1 MAFPTSPS
9 NDDLHTEFGRTF
21 KYASA
26 SNSWSA
32 ATPDAPPETAPTT
45 LGITTS
51 ADLPIAN
58 VIPGTKAFSTE
69 ENKLFLAT
77 GNGWFEIAL
86 LENTSPTIT
95 TGADA
100 SYALSSDGTPT
111 VITLSATDP
120 EGVPITWGYQVTS
133 GSLEDTVITNE
144 GGVFTITPGSI
155 EVTFN
160 LSFTASDG
168 VNIDTS
174 ASSFELA
181 FAPSGNVLYT
191 VVNPNLGTYNASH
204 WNDRFGAAVAIGE
217 TYFAGF
223 APGENKA
230 GGGATL
236 ALYVFNISDG
246 SLYWGRVSNEDY
258 MSIKSMRMTSTGI
271 YYQPRGYQIYYVKFS
286 SMPTMSSSSIHT
298 NSTSIASNAGINN
311 LQADDNYLVYT
322 TGLGNN
328 NLGEL
333 RVCYPEN
340 MSVRRYIN
348 NPNSSY
354 SNGFG
359 YGLGLYGTS
368 AYVGASSQKG
378 TNGSTSS
385 VGVVYVFDITN
396 GSLIHTITCPD
407 QNAGQEF
414 GQNVEVSQDYIAV
427 YARGPRTLYIYNR
440 SDYTLLHTKQVTGDF
455 GIRYVSDESWAVDG
469 KYLSIGYA
477 STNVINQQYEQKVVI
492 VDMSSGNVVVTLNNP
507 NAYNTTNTDSY
518 GYSVSMFNKKTIVGA
533 PGETGPDG
541 QASGGYAY
549 VYGD

>member
-1 MAFPTSPS
+1 MAFPSSPS

-111 VITLSATDP
+111 VVTLSATDP

-133 GSLEDTVITNE
+133 GSLEDTTVTNE

-191 VVNPNLGTYNASH
+191 ILNPNLGEYNTSH
-204 WNDRFGAAVAIGE
+204 ANDYFGDRVVIGD
-217 TYFAGF
+217 TYFAAT
-223 APGENKA
+223 APGENRA
-230 GGGATL
+230 GGGNTTAI
-236 ALYVFNISDG
+236 YVFNLSDG
-246 SLYWGRVSNEDY
+246 SLYWSRIPTSTFTVE
-258 MSIKSMRMTSTGI
+258 IMRMTSTGLYYKEGNDKFI
-271 YYQPRGYQIYYVKFS
+271 YIKFS
-286 SMPTMSSSSIHT
+286 AMPTIGPNYNGGLYSS
-298 NSTSIASNAGINN
+298 NGFNN
-311 LQADDNYLVYT
+311 FKVNENYAVYT
-322 TGLGNN
+322 SNGSNGYGDLNVSHPEMS
-328 NLGEL
+328 LL
-333 RVCYPEN
+333 RTIP
-340 MSVRRYIN
+340 

-354 SNGFG
+354 NNNFG
-359 YGLGLYGTS
+359 YGLGLYETT
-368 AYVGASSQKG
+368 ACVGAHAQNG
-378 TNGSTSS
+378 IDGSTSS
-385 VGVVYVFDITN
+385 VGVVYVFNITN
-396 GSLIHTITCPD
+396 GSLIHTITSPN
-407 QNAGQEF
+407 QSAWHRF
-414 GQNVEVSQDYIAV
+414 GYIVEVSQDYIAV
-427 YARGPRTLYIYNR
+427 YASGSATLYIYNR
-440 SDYTLLHTKQVTGDF
+440 SDYTLRHTIYLSSL
-455 GIRYVSDESWAVDG
+455 GISEVHSEAFTADG
-469 KYLSIGYA
+469 KYLMMGWGYGA
-477 STNVINQQYEQKVVI
+477 GRVVV
-492 VDMSSGNVVVTLNNP
+492 VDMSSGSLVLTLNNP
-507 NAYNTTNTDSY
+507 DTQSSPATSDLY
-518 GYSVSMFNKKTIVGA
+518 GYSASMFNKKTIVGA
-533 PGETGPDG
+533 RGETAPNG
-541 QASGGYAY
+541 QDNAGYVY

>member
-191 VVNPNLGTYNASH
+191 ILNPNLGTYNTSH
-204 WNDRFGAAVAIGE
+204 SNDYFGDRVVIND
-217 TYFAGF
+217 TYFAAT
-223 APGENKA
+223 APGENRS
-230 GGGATL
+230 GGGNAT
-236 ALYVFNISDG
+236 ALYVFNLSDG
-246 SLYWGRVSNEDY
+246 SLYWSRIPTSTFAVTY
-258 MSIKSMRMTSTGI
+258 LCMTSTGL
-271 YYQPRGYQIYYVKFS
+271 YYEEGPGKIVYLRFS
-286 SMPTMSSSSIHT
+286 AMPTIGLNSNGSLSS
-298 NSTSIASNAGINN
+298 GYINN
-311 LQADDNYLVYT
+311 FKVNENYVVYT
-322 TGLGNN
+322 PQGSNGQLK
-328 NLGEL
+328 
-333 RVCYPEN
+333 VAYPEH
-340 MSVRRYIN
+340 MSLMRTIP

-354 SNGFG
+354 NNYFG
-359 YGLGLYGTS
+359 YGLGLYETT
-368 AYVGASSQKG
+368 ACVGAYAQKG
-378 TNGSTSS
+378 INGSTSS

-440 SDYTLLHTKQVTGDF
+440 SDYTLLHTKQVTGDL
-455 GIRYVSDESWAVDG
+455 GIRYVIDAAWAVDG
-469 KYLSIGYA
+469 KYLSIGYM
-477 STNVINQQYEQKVVI
+477 SQQYEQKVVI
-492 VDMSSGNVVVTLNNP
+492 VDMSSGNVVLTLNNP
-507 NAYNTTNTDSY
+507 NTQSSPTTTDYY
-518 GYSVSMFNKKTIVGA
+518 GYSVSMFNKKIIVGA
-533 PGETGPDG
+533 LGETAPNG
-541 QASGGYAY
+541 QDSAGYAY

>member
-1 MAFPTSPS
+1 MAFPSSPS

-21 KYASA
+21 KYSSA

-45 LGITTS
+45 LGITAS
-51 ADLPIAN
+51 ADLPLTN

-100 SYALSSDGTPT
+100 SYALSGDGTPT

-191 VVNPNLGTYNASH
+191 ILNPNLGTYNTSH
-204 WNDRFGAAVAIGE
+204 AGNNFGNRVVIGD
-217 TYFAGF
+217 TYFAAF
-223 APGENKA
+223 APGESKSNPA
-230 GGGATL
+230 GSLTA
-236 ALYVFNISDG
+236 ALYVFNLADG
-246 SLYWGRVSNEDY
+246 SLYWHTIPTTSTYNPEF
-258 MSIKSMRMTSTGI
+258 IRMTSTGI
-271 YYQPRGYQIYYVKFS
+271 YFRALHYEMKYVRFS
-286 SMPTMSSSSIHT
+286 SMPTMAAGADSNQSRT
-298 NSTSIASNAGINN
+298 AASNKGFLNFK
-311 LQADDNYLVYT
+311 ADDNYVVYVN
-322 TGLGNN
+322 GNSGTDSRGQ
-328 NLGEL
+328 LTVGS
-333 RVCYPEN
+333 PES
-340 MSVRRYIN
+340 MSPIRLIN
-348 NPNSSY
+348 NPNVWTGY
-354 SNGFG
+354 DNGFG
-359 YGLGLYGTS
+359 YGLGLYGTT
-368 AYVGASSQKG
+368 AYVGASEQKG
-378 TNGSTSS
+378 INDSTTS

-396 GSLIHTITCPD
+396 GSLIHTIPSPD
-407 QNAGQEF
+407 QNTSTSF
-414 GQNVEVSQDYIAV
+414 GSIVDASEDYIAV
-427 YARGPRTLYIYNR
+427 YASGPKALYIYNR
-440 SDYTLLHTKQVTGDF
+440 SDYTLRHTIYLSSLGLSEVHSEAFT
-455 GIRYVSDESWAVDG
+455 ADG
-469 KYLSIGYA
+469 KYLMMGWGF
-477 STNVINQQYEQKVVI
+477 TQKVVV
-492 VDMSSGNVVVTLNNP
+492 VDMSSGSLVLTLNNP
-507 NAYNTTNTDSY
+507 NTQSSPNTTDYY
-518 GYSVSMFNKKTIVGA
+518 GYSASMFNKKIIVGA
-533 PGETGPDG
+533 MGESAPNGQDG
-541 QASGGYAY
+541 AGYVY